1 MIKFFRKIRQRLLTE
16 NKFSKYL
23 IYAIGE
29 IFLVV
34 IGILI
39 ALQINNQNETRKEK
53 ELEIEL
59 INLLISD
66 LEEKRKENLSDFE
79 NANRFIERFQ
89 ETIEIWEK
97 EKRIDT
103 INLKPNL
110 GILGVDNYFLNQNSP
125 IYSGLSSSIFW
136 KQIPDSLIKRI
147 DDVYRIRLKRIDIA
161 FDKSNEYGTFCRL
174 NFLTPNDLLD
184 LDRPVDV
191 ILKKLEPVKEEYVL
205 YCKLFV
211 VGAKRLKG
219 RVSASESKI
228 ENLIK
233 SLSLYNE
240 RN

>member
-1 MIKFFRKIRQRLLTE
+1 MIKFFRKIRQNLLME
-16 NKFSKYL
+16 NKTGKYL
-23 IYAIGE
+23 KYAIGE
-29 IFLVV
+29 IVLVV

-39 ALQINNQNETRKEK
+39 ALQINNWNETRKEK
-53 ELEIEL
+53 KLEIEL

-89 ETIEIWEK
+89 ETIEIWEN

-103 INLKPNL
+103 INLKFNL
-110 GILGVDNYFLNQNSP
+110 GILGRDNYFLNQNSP
-125 IYSGLSSSIFW
+125 IYSGLSSSVFW

-174 NFLTPNDLLD
+174 NFLTPYDLLD

-205 YCKLFV
+205 NCKLFV
-211 VGAKRLKG
+211 LGAKRLRG
-219 RVSASESKI
+219 RVSSSESEI

-233 SLSLYNE
+233 SLSHYNE
-240 RN
+240 TK

>member
-1 MIKFFRKIRQRLLTE
+1 MIKFFRKIRQKLLTE

-29 IFLVV
+29 IVLVV
-34 IGILI
+34 VGILI
-39 ALQINNQNETRKEK
+39 ALQINNQNESRKEK

-89 ETIEIWEK
+89 ETIEIWEN
-97 EKRIDT
+97 EKMIDT
-103 INLKPNL
+103 INLKSNL

-184 LDRPVDV
+184 LNRPVDV
-191 ILKKLEPVKEEYVL
+191 IIKKVEPVKEEYVL
-205 YCKLFV
+205 NCKLFV
-211 VGAKRLKG
+211 VGAKRLRG
-219 RVSASESKI
+219 SVNATQSEI

-233 SLSLYNE
+233 SLRSYNE
-240 RN
+240 AN